1 LCRIACPGFGKLWRV
16 AECTGGLW
24 CRAKCRLAGSGTFQ
38 RVSEALL
45 VVVIVL
51 MVLVA
56 VVVIVIIER
65 VVGVVK

>member
-1 LCRIACPGFGKLWRV
+1 M
-16 AECTGGLW
+16 
-24 CRAKCRLAGSGTFQ
+24 AGSGTFQ

>member
-1 LCRIACPGFGKLWRV
+1 M
-16 AECTGGLW
+16 
-24 CRAKCRLAGSGTFQ
+24 AGSGTFQ

-56 VVVIVIIER
+56 VEVIVIIER